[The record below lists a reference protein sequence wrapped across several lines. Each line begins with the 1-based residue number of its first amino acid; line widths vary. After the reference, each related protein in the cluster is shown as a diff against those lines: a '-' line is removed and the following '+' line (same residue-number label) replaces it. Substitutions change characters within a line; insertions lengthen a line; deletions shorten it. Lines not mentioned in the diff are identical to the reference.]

1 MDGDLRE
8 CSVADASARG
18 VDDAAQRDRIL
29 RVIENLEVGNDVAD
43 LLALVKAG
51 AAHNLV
57 RQPGAHEHVL
67 QRAGGVVGAVHDG
80 DIPVGHALVDES
92 VDLACDE
99 AGLVVLVI
107 RHIAGDFLAL
117 PEVGPQLLGSPLG
130 IAVDH
135 GVRRGEDGL
144 RGAVVLLQEDGV
156 GVRVVALE
164 FLDIADRRAAE
175 GVNGLV
181 RITHHGELAAATAL
195 LADEGGDQHVLRVV
209 GVLILVDEHVPEAT
223 AVVLRDL
230 RVSAQDADDLADQVV
245 EVHGVRRP
253 EALLIIRVQ
262 GGDGLLVEVAV
273 RVRLSLR
280 GGRPDEL
287 VLPVADGG

>member
-1 MDGDLRE
+1 M
-8 CSVADASARG
+8 
-18 VDDAAQRDRIL
+18 
-29 RVIENLEVGNDVAD
+29 
-43 LLALVKAG
+43 
-51 AAHNLV
+51 
-57 RQPGAHEHVL
+57 
-67 QRAGGVVGAVHDG
+67 
-80 DIPVGHALVDES
+80 
-92 VDLACDE
+92 
-99 AGLVVLVI
+99 
-107 RHIAGDFLAL
+107 
-117 PEVGPQLLGSPLG
+117 
-130 IAVDH
+130 
-135 GVRRGEDGL
+135 
-144 RGAVVLLQEDGV
+144 

-175 GVNGLV
+175 GINGLV

-230 RVSAQDADDLADQVV
+230 RVSAQDADDLADQVI

-273 RVRLSLR
+273 RVASAFAAAARR
-280 GGRPDEL
+280 L
-287 VLPVADGG
+287 VLQLLMVDSTPRVRTPTSGCGPSDQ